1 MKVPPFLSTKDK
13 ILEANEYTRD
23 LDTAFAKVRETLQK
37 SQERQKKAAYCHQRD
52 LKLKEND
59 WITEQINDIS
69 FRLRLPDTWKIHNF
83 PELDL
88 AHKVTKKAPKV
99 PALGI
104 VGRLY
109 AAEPLNACQPVKSMN
124 SNDISG
130 FLLLERGDCSF
141 VTKVKHAQAAGYTAA
156 IVYNDEDGDLITMSG
171 TETGIA
177 IYAVFVTKKAGEI
190 LQSSVDKSDSRCY
203 ILPMFENAA
212 KSFVAIIFLS
222 FLTVFAILSTL
233 FFARRH
239 RYHRAIAE
247 TQARGMAWKDVKA
260 LTVVLYG
267 NGSEEFTTTC
277 AICLEDYKQGERL
290 RVLPCGHEFHVT
302 CIDQWLTTQRCFCP
316 VCKTDARSKSSR
328 KVPSEHTPLLA
339 SYTPNFNAMLSAETS
354 SDNEQFVPIRPATC
368 MPESFAASATPCSCS
383 PSSRMLA
390 SDTQE
395 VAILVSSD

>member
-1 MKVPPFLSTKDK
+1 MVIGALVSLALCSVFLLRTAECSVVLIDAFNYSLPFSDV
-13 ILEANEYTRD
+13 EA
-23 LDTAFAKVRETLQK
+23 
-37 SQERQKKAAYCHQRD
+37 
-52 LKLKEND
+52 
-59 WITEQINDIS
+59 S
-69 FRLRLPDTWKIHNF
+69 F
-83 PELDL
+83 
-88 AHKVTKKAPKV
+88 APKV

-104 VGRLY
+104 VGKLY

-124 SNDISG
+124 
-130 FLLLERGDCSF
+130 R
-141 VTKVKHAQAAGYTAA
+141 YTAA

-171 TETGIA
+171 SETGIA
-177 IYAVFVTKKAGEI
+177 IYAVFVTKKAGEV
-190 LQSSVDKSDSRCY
+190 LQLSVDKSDSKCY
-203 ILPMFENAA
+203 ILPTFENAA

-233 FFARRH
+233 FFVRRH
-239 RYHRAIAE
+239 RYHRASAE

-267 NGSEEFTTTC
+267 NGSEEFTVTC
-277 AICLEDYKQGERL
+277 AICLQDYKQGERL
-290 RVLPCGHEFHVT
+290 RVLPCRHEFHVT

-316 VCKTDARSKSSR
+316 VCKTDAHSKSSH

-339 SYTPNFNAMLSAETS
+339 SYTPNFNTMLSAETR

-383 PSSRMLA
+383 PLSRMLA

-395 VAILVSSD
+395 VAILVLSD